1 MIFETIHDILHG
13 SQQPWRKDNALSDS
27 IYRER
32 LMTIDEDEMPADI
45 SFVVSFKPELMFSS
59 RIRYYCR
66 IVNNEII
73 HHLQDISSKLSNDDN
88 GELTSYYWK
97 MTRETIITL
106 VHDAVD
112 REQMFPVNANT
123 LVQECAD
130 FMNQRAEK
138 EYAVILRFIVASLC
152 HCYMEMQNRY
162 KDAINPIDLY
172 DVPTFY
178 ASVAGWSTDLLFQ
191 IKPIDADNI
200 SKKLSPKAKTKGKRL
215 VKNKTNTF
223 TESTFTCDSL
233 LNEDSEIAEKRMA
246 LFCDSLLC
254 DFVNAKDKD
263 KAKVRRIVEKLF
275 TGKLL
280 KENEQL
286 VWKAAKK
293 ELVYFFRLLKKHLK
307 YSSKEN
313 FWNIVASHFIIQ
325 TQGLRKVRSVPIS
338 ADSLKSTT
346 ENPQQDIVKK
356 LEWLVKL
363 LTSPI
368 GEVLQQYSTDKEED
382 AQDARYQQMAEKD
395 YIKELYSSKQK
406 P

>member
-13 SQQPWRKDNALSDS
+13 SRQPWRKDNALSDS

-32 LMTIDEDEMPADI
+32 LMT
-45 SFVVSFKPELMFSS
+45 VGKPELMFSS

-73 HHLQDISSKLSNDDN
+73 HYLHDISSKLSNDDN

-112 REQMFPVNANT
+112 REQLFPVNANT

-152 HCYMEMQNRY
+152 HCYMEMQHRY

-178 ASVAGWSTDLLFQ
+178 ASIAGWSTDLLFQ

-200 SKKLSPKAKTKGKRL
+200 SKKSSPKAKTKGKRL

-254 DFVNAKDKD
+254 DFVNAKDK
-263 KAKVRRIVEKLF
+263 AKVRRIVEKLF

-293 ELVYFFRLLKKHLK
+293 ELVYFFRLLKNSLT
-307 YSSKEN
+307 YPSKEN
-313 FWNIVASHFIIQ
+313 FWNIVASHFVIQ
-325 TQGLRKVRSVPIS
+325 TQGKRKVRHVPIS

-346 ENPQQDIVKK
+346 ESPQQDIVKK

-382 AQDARYQQMAEKD
+382 AQDARYQQMAEKN